1 MGFCAVWYICAMM
14 RKSLAVCAVLL
25 AIVWG
30 PAATAGQTTPTGQA
44 TTSGQATRPP
54 AANPPLPSSPN
65 SVPANS
71 PAAAPP
77 ITPVLPPA
85 ASGAN
90 PANPASGSDCVGGNC
105 DLQPSHIAIS
115 TPAPAAAP
123 WPWQER
129 IAWGANIVLA
139 ILGYAG
145 IMLAL
150 STLRKIE
157 RQTQYAEDAAQ
168 AAASSAQAALLHAQA
183 IVRAERPWLLV
194 TAEPSPNNAQNS
206 FTILATN
213 RGRSPAR
220 LESCLH
226 HVISAAGEAYL
237 PKAPDFKLAKQSAPA
252 ESAILLPGEFITI
265 TGFNR
270 DEVKD
275 FCQTD
280 ERLKQI
286 EDWTGKIYLYG
297 RLTYRDLNAP
307 PEEQF
312 HATDWCCW
320 YIHGRQKSGMVIGG
334 PPAYNQ
340 HT

>member
-1 MGFCAVWYICAMM
+1 MRACAVWYICAMM
-14 RKSLAVCAVLL
+14 SKGLAVFAVLL
-25 AIVWG
+25 AIVSV
-30 PAATAGQTTPTGQA
+30 PAATAAQAAGPT
-44 TTSGQATRPP
+44 
-54 AANPPLPSSPN
+54 AANPQFVPAAGSPK

-85 ASGAN
+85 N
-90 PANPASGSDCVGGNC
+90 PAANSATPAPGQIPTANCLTANC
-105 DLQPSHIAIS
+105 DYQPSHIAIS
-115 TPAPAAAP
+115 TPAPAAA

-129 IAWGANIVLA
+129 IAWGANIVLV
-139 ILGYAG
+139 ILGYVG

-157 RQTQYAEDAAQ
+157 RQTRYAEQAAQ
-168 AAASSAQAALLHAQA
+168 AAENSAQAALLHAQA

-194 TAEPSPNNAQNS
+194 TAEPTPNVQNS
-206 FTILATN
+206 FTIVASN

-220 LESCLH
+220 LEACLH
-226 HVISAAGEAYL
+226 QITSAAGEAYL
-237 PKAPDFKLAKQSAPA
+237 PKTPEFKLAKQSAPA

-265 TGFNR
+265 TTFSR
-270 DEVKD
+270 DEVED

-280 ERLKQI
+280 ERLKQV
-286 EDWTGKIYLYG
+286 EDWAEKIYLCG
-297 RLTYRDLNAP
+297 RLTYRDLNAT
-307 PEEQF
+307 PEQQL
-312 HATDWCCW
+312 HTTDWCCW
-320 YIHGRQKSGMVIGG
+320 YIHGRQKSGMVIAG